1 MKLAW
6 RIAVMLAATLI
17 ACTEP
22 TKHPA
27 GCHGDVAL
35 AVGVTDQGPGLPLF
49 GWSPACGI
57 SLLSVETV
65 PPAGGAAVL
74 VWQLTAPEAAQIGPA
89 IVYGRVP
96 RGATEVH
103 AAQQLHSGVAYRIT
117 VMSTVGGDAVVG
129 SGTITF
135 QL

>member
-1 MKLAW
+1 MKLNW
-6 RIAVMLAATLI
+6 RVGVALAATLV

-27 GCHGDVAL
+27 GCSGDVAL
-35 AVGVTDQGPGLPLF
+35 AVGITGGGPDVPLF

-57 SLLSVETV
+57 SRLNVETV
-65 PPAGGAAVL
+65 PAAGGAGIL
-74 VWQLTAPEAAQIGPA
+74 VWQFTAPEKAQIGPA
-89 IVYGRVP
+89 IVYGRTP
-96 RGATEVH
+96 RGATETH
-103 AAQQLHSGVAYRIT
+103 AALQLSTGVTYRLT
-117 VMSTVGGDAVVG
+117 VWSTVGGDGVVG